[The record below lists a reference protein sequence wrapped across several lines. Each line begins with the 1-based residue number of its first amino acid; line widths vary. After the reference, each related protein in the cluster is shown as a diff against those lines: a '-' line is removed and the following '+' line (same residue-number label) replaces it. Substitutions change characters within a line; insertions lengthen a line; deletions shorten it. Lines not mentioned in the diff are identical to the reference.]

1 MVALASAPRDE
12 SGYRIFFESP
22 GSSHSRDLEQLYD
35 GDRIK
40 AYLKDEGWIALMDSF
55 DFPYTDVLHI
65 IMALFQSQPLSL
77 KFLGMKRVFELE
89 LDVKHL
95 PRQLQVTAKKE
106 EYWLDYISYYS

>member
-40 AYLKDEGWIALMDSF
+40 ASLKDDMDSF
-55 DFPYTDVLHI
+55 DFPYTDALHI